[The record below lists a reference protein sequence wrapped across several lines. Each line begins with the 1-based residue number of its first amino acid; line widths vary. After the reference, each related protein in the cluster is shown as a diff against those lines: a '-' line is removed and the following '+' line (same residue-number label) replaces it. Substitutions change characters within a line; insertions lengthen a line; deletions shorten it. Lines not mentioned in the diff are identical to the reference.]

1 MLSGN
6 CQVSGSVG
14 RMLEPLDSVDVVVV
28 GGGFGGLV
36 AAATAAEHAKAL
48 VVLEAAPRVGGTV
61 TLSSGLLHMYDAPSW
76 DAFRATFPTVSP
88 VLGKVMFERFPEFI
102 TWLEASVGVPMARIP
117 LPADR
122 YGDPKRVP
130 QGHLLGLSPRAALAH
145 PLLKRLSALAY
156 SVLGDVYLQILDR
169 TLLRRLR
176 LAVVRRLEAAVVSR
190 GARIVVGARAGS
202 IVKEPDGWHRIEA
215 TTPDGPLCLRTRTV
229 VLATGGFQ
237 GSPSLL
243 TEHLGEGGKRAMC
256 RAARTNVG
264 DGLRLGQALG
274 ADLVGPMDRFYGY
287 PMPVLPR
294 PIDHEKDPIA
304 LLSCSAFYAGSA
316 VLVTRAGVRFVDEA
330 AAAKDAEVAHAVATK
345 ADGQCW
351 AILDAVIRERF
362 GRKGFGDG
370 LLPPIELIESA
381 VRRGARLIVADTLPG
396 LVEKLAAAGI
406 DADGLART
414 LEQYNQ
420 ACRDGSTAELSPPR
434 TKNPVPVSVAPFYA
448 IELQPGIS
456 MTYGGL
462 RIDERAQ
469 VVDTSGEPLSGVYA
483 VPGVAGGLYTQ
494 EYAGALAACGVFGR
508 IAGQAASSRT

>member
-1 MLSGN
+1 MIG
-6 CQVSGSVG
+6 
-14 RMLEPLDSVDVVVV
+14 EPDSVDVVVV

-36 AAATAAEHAKAL
+36 AAATAAKHTKAV
-48 VVLEAAPRVGGTV
+48 VVLEAGTRVGGTI

-76 DAFRATFPTVSP
+76 DAFHATFPTVSP
-88 VLGKVMFERFPEFI
+88 VLGKAMFDRFPEFI
-102 TWLEASVGVPMARIP
+102 TWLEGSVGVPMARIP

-122 YGDPKRVP
+122 YGDPQRVP
-130 QGHLLGLSPRAALAH
+130 HGYLLGLSPRAAIAH

-156 SVLGDVYLQILDR
+156 FMFGDAYLRILDR

-176 LAVVRRLEAAVVSR
+176 LAVVERLESAVVSG
-190 GARIVVGARAGS
+190 GARIVVGARVGT
-202 IVKEPDGWHRIEA
+202 IVNEQDGWHRIEA
-215 TTPDGPLCLRTRTV
+215 TTPSGPLCLRTRAV

-243 TEHLGEGGKRAMC
+243 AEHLGEGGERAIC
-256 RAARTNVG
+256 RAALTNVG

-274 ADLVGPMDRFYGY
+274 GALAGPMDRFYGY

-294 PIDHEKDPIA
+294 PIDHDQDPLA
-304 LLSCSAFYAGSA
+304 LLSCSAFYAGSS
-316 VLVTRAGVRFVDEA
+316 VLVTRAGTRFVDEP
-330 AAAKDAEVAHAVATK
+330 AAAKEAEVAHAIATK
-345 ADGQCW
+345 TDGECW
-351 AILDAVIRERF
+351 AILDDVIRKQF

-381 VRRGARLIVADTLPG
+381 VRRGANLIVAKTLPE
-396 LVEKLAAAGI
+396 LVEKLAGDGV
-406 DADGLART
+406 DADGLRRT

-420 ACRDGSTAELSPPR
+420 ACRDGSASALSPPR
-434 TKNPVPVSVAPFYA
+434 TKNPLSISAAPFYA
-448 IELQPGIS
+448 MKLVPGVS

-469 VVDTSGEPLSGVYA
+469 VVNASGEPLPGVFA

-494 EYAGALAACGVFGR
+494 QYAGALAACGVFGR
-508 IAGQAASSRT
+508 IAGQAASSQL